1 MVLTGLVPTLVEV
14 EASGSRG
21 QPTLVFIGL
30 PSKAIDEAKERIT
43 SSFTHLGIEIKPMR
57 TVVNLAPAEVKKT
70 GNALELAIAV
80 SLLKLYG
87 FKIKANDTLFLG
99 ELSLDGRIKKING
112 LFAMVLAAK
121 DLKVKNI
128 FFPQENIQEVMMI
141 KGINLFPLKNLTD
154 LLSGQFTR
162 LEVTGYQL
170 VKTIVGN
177 EFTNIVGQEQ
187 AKRALVIAVTGR
199 HNLIFIGSPGSGK
212 SILAKSITSLLPP
225 LSTTEAIEVTK
236 IYSIKGLATNGL
248 LTQRPFRE
256 PHHSSSLVGILG
268 GGKNLLPGEI
278 SLAHYGVLF
287 LDEFLEYPRS
297 VIESLRQPL
306 ETGKI
311 TITRSLGSVDYPAK
325 FMLVAAANPCPCGLW
340 YQGNN
345 LCQCSEREKLQY
357 QQKLSGPILDR
368 IDLQVKVKAI
378 SAKSFLISNK
388 HLTDTLGLRKKIQM
402 ASLKQLNRQGCENY
416 LLSLENIKQLAN
428 FSDKTWIL
436 STELAERFRLSNRG
450 FLKVLRVAR
459 TIADLEES
467 DKVLVEHLQEA
478 FAYRLN

>member
-1 MVLTGLVPTLVEV
+1 
-14 EASGSRG
+14 
-21 QPTLVFIGL
+21 
-30 PSKAIDEAKERIT
+30 
-43 SSFTHLGIEIKPMR
+43 
-57 TVVNLAPAEVKKT
+57 
-70 GNALELAIAV
+70 LELAIAV

-87 FKIKANDTLFLG
+87 FKIETDEALFLG

-121 DLKVKNI
+121 ELKVKNI
-128 FFPQENIQEVMMI
+128 FFPQENSQEVAMI
-141 KGINLFPLKNLTD
+141 KGIKLFPLKNLAD
-154 LLSGQFTR
+154 LLNGQFR
-162 LEVTGYQL
+162 LLKVDDYQL
-170 VKTIVGN
+170 TKAQSDNG
-177 EFTNIVGQEQ
+177 FASIVGQEQ

-212 SILAKSITSLLPP
+212 SILAKSITTLLPP
-225 LSTTEAIEVTK
+225 LSTLEATEVTK

-278 SLAHYGVLF
+278 SLAHHGVLF

-297 VIESLRQPL
+297 VLESLRQPL

-311 TITRSLGSVDYPAK
+311 TITRSLGSVDYPAR

-345 LCQCSEREKLQY
+345 LCRCSERDKLQY

-378 SAKSFLISNK
+378 SAKSFLATNSN
-388 HLTDTLGLRKKIQM
+388 LLDTLTLREKIKI
-402 ASLKQLNRQGCENY
+402 ARLKQLDRQGCENY
-416 LLSLENIKQLAN
+416 LLSLVTIKKLAN
-428 FSDKTWIL
+428 FSAKTWSL
-436 STELAERFRLSNRG
+436 STELADRFKLSNRG

-459 TIADLEES
+459 TVADLEAS
-467 DKVLVEHLQEA
+467 DQVLVEHLQEA